1 MRLIATLLCL
11 LPLLVWTGCSAVP
24 VQPEPSVRAPQPG
37 TVAIYTRPGCPYC
50 RQAMEY
56 LSLRGIA
63 VEVRDISSDRRA
75 RQELSSLYGSR
86 LKGERPM
93 VPVLMLG
100 EHLLVGFDEEEL
112 AEALATWQPVPQRE
126 GP

>member
-1 MRLIATLLCL
+1 
-11 LPLLVWTGCSAVP
+11 
-24 VQPEPSVRAPQPG
+24 
-37 TVAIYTRPGCPYC
+37 
-50 RQAMEY
+50 MEY